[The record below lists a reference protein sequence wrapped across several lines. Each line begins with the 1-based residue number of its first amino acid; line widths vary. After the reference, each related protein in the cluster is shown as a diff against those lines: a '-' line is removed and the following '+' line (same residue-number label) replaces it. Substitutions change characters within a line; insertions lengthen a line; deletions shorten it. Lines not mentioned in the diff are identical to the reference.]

1 MQKHMKRLWLSSGKL
16 QNQRL
21 IGGQADL
28 CSLGALAPLTGP
40 DLTGIRIYIGQDYLL
55 NLI

>member
-1 MQKHMKRLWLSSGKL
+1 MHIKRLWLSSGKL

-28 CSLGALAPLTGP
+28 CSLRALAPLPGP